1 VNTIILYR
9 YVKFYLFICQLM
21 YVQVCSILGAI
32 IDNATMNIHVQVF
45 LWVYVFISVRYIPR
59 NRIVGLYDTLSLL
72 F

>member
-1 VNTIILYR
+1 
-9 YVKFYLFICQLM
+9 M